1 MQDHEFTPETT
12 FSDREEFG
20 YHRQYIVGGMGSQV
34 SMKSEDVIRMES
46 STRREHR
53 EHVKRYFGAG

>member
-1 MQDHEFTPETT
+1 MQDDEFTPETT

-20 YHRQYIVGGMGSQV
+20 YHRQFIVGGMGSQV
-34 SMKSEDVIRMES
+34 RLNGQDIVRMES
-46 STRREHR
+46 NTRREHR